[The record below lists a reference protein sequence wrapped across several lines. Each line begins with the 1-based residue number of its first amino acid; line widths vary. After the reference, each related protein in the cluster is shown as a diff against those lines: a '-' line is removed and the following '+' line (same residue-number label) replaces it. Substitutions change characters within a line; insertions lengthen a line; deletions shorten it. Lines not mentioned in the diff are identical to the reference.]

1 VLRIREF
8 REFNEFREV
17 RLRLFVGFGE
27 VKKREHQDNP

>member
-27 VKKREHQDNP
+27 VKKKRASR